1 MSDEIVVNEKA
12 IEETM
17 AEVSARFARNIGT
30 VADLFTRWRE
40 PEVARAVLDSVLTRD
55 GRGFRELLG
64 LDPDPP
70 VPDPLPDPANP
81 PSPEIPEFPGF
92 CSVVFEVVE
101 KLVPTEQAWVCRLRT
116 DLSPGERILFIAIAK
131 RCGYVVDT
139 PPGSGFTVIG
149 GPGPIVPEG
158 PCLQALVAAGLVKCG
173 WEPVDNGVAIQ
184 FGPPT
189 DVCAGP

>member
-1 MSDEIVVNEKA
+1 MDEDIVVNQKA
-12 IEETM
+12 TEETM
-17 AEVSARFARNIGT
+17 AELSNRLARNVGT
-30 VADLFTRWRE
+30 VADVFARWRE

-55 GRGFRELLG
+55 VRAFRELLG

-70 VPDPLPDPANP
+70 VRDGLPDPADP
-81 PSPEIPEFPGF
+81 PPPEIPEFPGF
-92 CSVVFEVVE
+92 CSVVFEVTE
-101 KLVPTEQAWVCRLRT
+101 KLVPREQAWVCRLRT
-116 DLSPGERILFIAIAK
+116 DLSRDERIQFIAIAK
-131 RCGYVVDT
+131 RCGLVVDT
-139 PPGSGFTVIG
+139 PPGSGFTAVG

-158 PCLQALVAAGLVKCG
+158 PCLQALAAAGLVKCD